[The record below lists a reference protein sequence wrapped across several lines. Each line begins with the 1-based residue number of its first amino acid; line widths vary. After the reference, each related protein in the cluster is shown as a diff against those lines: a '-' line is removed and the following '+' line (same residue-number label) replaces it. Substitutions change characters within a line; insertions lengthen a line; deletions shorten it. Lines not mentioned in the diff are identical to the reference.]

1 MLMCPRETKKAVN
14 AEGAHTHFRSYVHV
28 TRRGSM
34 SLVLCPLPPRGCH
47 ALKASTIS
55 LQVRWGEV
63 SEWVER
69 HDTPSDG
76 VREWGA
82 G

>member
-1 MLMCPRETKKAVN
+1 MR
-14 AEGAHTHFRSYVHV
+14 V
-28 TRRGSM
+28 TRRGSI
-34 SLVLCPLPPRGCH
+34 SLVLCPLPPSGCH
-47 ALKASTIS
+47 ALKAWTIS
-55 LQVRWGEV
+55 LQVRWEEV
-63 SEWVER
+63 GEWVER

>member
-1 MLMCPRETKKAVN
+1 
-14 AEGAHTHFRSYVHV
+14 
-28 TRRGSM
+28 M

-63 SEWVER
+63 GEWVER

-76 VREWGA
+76 VWEWGA